1 MFGHAVGVQLICE
14 NLPTSGRFVE
24 LADKEADFHGIPLAK
39 INSVLTDADLRR
51 LCHLTKTAEEVLS
64 ASGVKVV
71 IERAS
76 SYEKFSSTHLG
87 GTCMMGD
94 DLEKFVVNS
103 SGRSHRWK
111 NLWITDASVLTTLG
125 NGVGPSVTI
134 QALAIRTADKLLEMM
149 AAGN

>member
-1 MFGHAVGVQLICE
+1 MPV
-14 NLPTSGRFVE
+14 
-24 LADKEADFHGIPLAK
+24 AK
-39 INSVLTDADLRR
+39 INSELTDTDLER
-51 LCHLTKTAEEVLS
+51 LRHLTKKAEAVLS
-64 ASGVKVV
+64 ASGVPEV

-94 DLEKFVVNS
+94 DQEQFVVNS

-111 NLWITDASVLTTLG
+111 NLWITDASVLPTLG